1 MATIASPASGDQ
13 WVVFH
18 DVPWDIYAGLLKAR
32 GQGRV
37 RLTYFHG
44 VLEIMTL
51 SKLHEILSEVLGGFV
66 KVLAREYGLEVQ
78 SVGSMTMHLE
88 ELQAG
93 GEADKSY
100 YIRHEET
107 VRERDEYDP
116 RIDPPPD
123 LVVEVDL
130 SSSSSRR
137 MLVFAELGIPEL
149 WQYDGERLVFKS
161 LGEAGKYEPIEQS
174 LSFPGLTA
182 AGLQSFVDRRGTMGE
197 IALDD
202 ELAKWVRARHK
213 PSRRTKKHSG

>member
-1 MATIASPASGDQ
+1 MATVATPVQQDH

-18 DVPWDIYAGLLKAR
+18 DVPWQIYTGLLKAR
-32 GQGRV
+32 GQGRI
-37 RLTYFHG
+37 RLTYYHG

-66 KVLAREYGLEVQ
+66 KVIAKEYGQEVQ

-100 YIRHEET
+100 YIRHEEV
-107 VRERDEYDP
+107 VRERDKYDP
-116 RIDPPPD
+116 AIDPPPD
-123 LVVEVDL
+123 LVVEIDL

-149 WQYDGERLVFKS
+149 WHYDGDRLVIKS
-161 LGEAGKYEPIEQS
+161 LGDDGKYHLIEQS
-174 LSFPGLTA
+174 LSFSGLSA
-182 AGLQSFVDRRGTMGE
+182 ADVQRFLDRRGTIGE
-197 IALDD
+197 IALDE
-202 ELAKWVRARHK
+202 ELAKWVRTTRK
-213 PSRRTKKHSG
+213 RSRRPKNR

>member
-18 DVPWDIYAGLLKAR
+18 DVPWETYLSLLKSR

-37 RLTYFHG
+37 RLTYYQG
-44 VLEIMTL
+44 VLEIRTL
-51 SKLHEILSEVLGGFV
+51 SKLHEILSELLGGFV
-66 KVLAREYGLEVQ
+66 KVLARGYGLELQ
-78 SVGSMTMHLE
+78 SVGSMTMHFE

-100 YIRHEET
+100 YIRHEAV
-107 VRERDEYDP
+107 VRQREKYDP
-116 RIDPPPD
+116 AVDPPPD

-161 LGEAGKYEPIEQS
+161 LSEDGKYEAIQQS
-174 LSFPGLTA
+174 LSFPGLSA
-182 AGLQSFVDRRGTMGE
+182 AELQAFIDRRGTMGE
-197 IALDD
+197 IALDE
-202 ELAKWVRARHK
+202 ELAKWVRGHRQA
-213 PSRRTKKHSG
+213 SRRAKKH